1 MKLVIQ
7 IPCYNE
13 EKTLPEVIHDLPRE
27 LPGVDEIEILVID
40 DGSTDGTVG
49 TAGRAGAHHIA
60 SMGSNLGCGAAF
72 QFGLRKC
79 LELGADVIVNT
90 DGDNQYR
97 GECVRLLIGPILA
110 GKADMVIGTRPI
122 DDMPDFSRLK
132 KRLQRLGSLV
142 ARQFSGIDVPDA
154 TSGFR
159 AFTADAAMRLHL
171 AGRYS
176 HTLETI
182 IQAGQMN
189 MRISHVPVEVNPKR
203 RESRLMASTWQ
214 YVRRSAAIILRSY
227 VRYRPLRTFFYLSF
241 LPGLL
246 GFAIC
251 LRFLYYF
258 FVEQHSGHIQSLILA
273 AILILIAFHLLAL
286 GVLADLTSANRSL
299 LEEVLYILR
308 RESRSGTRRGREE
321 QSDRGQGNS

>member
-1 MKLVIQ
+1 MKLIVQ

-13 EKTLPEVIHDLPRE
+13 EKTLPQVIQDLPRE
-27 LPGVDEIEILVID
+27 LPGVDEIEIMVID
-40 DGSTDGTVG
+40 DGSTDGTVEA
-49 TAGRAGAHHIA
+49 AGRAGARHVV
-60 SMGSNLGCGAAF
+60 SMGANRGCGAAF

-97 GECVRLLIGPILA
+97 GECVRDLIAPVLEGR
-110 GKADMVIGTRPI
+110 ADMVVGTRPI
-122 DDMPDFSRLK
+122 DDMADFSRLK

-142 ARQFSGIDVPDA
+142 ARQFSGTDVPDA

-171 AGRYS
+171 VGGYS

-189 MRISHVPVEVNPKR
+189 MRIHHVPIDVNPKT
-203 RESRLMASTWQ
+203 RESRLMSSTWQ

-227 VRYRPLRTFFYLSF
+227 VRYRPLRTFFYLSL
-241 LPGLL
+241 LPGLA

-258 FVEQHSGHIQSLILA
+258 LIEQHSGHIQSLILA
-273 AILILIAFHLLAL
+273 AILILVAFHLLAL

-299 LEEVLYILR
+299 LEKALYILR
-308 RESRSGTRRGREE
+308 RERRSGNRYGPK
-321 QSDRGQGNS
+321 G